1 MSRLTAVLCFFL
13 LCLVP
18 AARADAYTLDT
29 GDMLRISVL
38 GEASYPVE
46 VMVDDAG
53 AVTLPL
59 LGIVEARGRTTSTLA
74 AEIRRAFAAEN
85 LIRESFVHVDMTG
98 YRPFFISGAVANA
111 GAYPF
116 SPGMTVRHAI
126 AIAGGF
132 RALPAGDAVPALR
145 IADLRSERTE
155 LLIEEFRHQ
164 VRLNRL
170 RAEHAGTGQFSV
182 PPQVAPELSMAL
194 VNDIASSERE
204 QLEARQAAIRG
215 ELAYL
220 SASLERATEDA
231 RMAVLA
237 REERA
242 AALESQRRQ
251 LGIMK
256 GLQDKGLA
264 TNTNVAAA
272 ERILNSYQI
281 DLAEA
286 EFHQLRTHQDMMT
299 LESTI
304 RKKREEHELDILSQ
318 IQEAQIEIGK
328 SRSKLK
334 HVTDKLL
341 FLWSYGSHRSFDD
354 LRPAVRISIHRREPD
369 GPVVLD
375 AGENTDVKA
384 GDVVEIAIATPDVF
398 YAPDSSGDGT
408 APF

>member
-1 MSRLTAVLCFFL
+1 MTRLAITLGFL
-13 LCLVP
+13 LLFLVAP
-18 AARADAYTLDT
+18 VRAGAYTLDT

-59 LGIVEARGRTTSTLA
+59 LGIIEARGHTTSSLA
-74 AEIRRAFAAEN
+74 AEIRRVFAAEN
-85 LIRESFVHVDMTG
+85 LILESFVHVDMTG

-132 RALPAGDAVPALR
+132 RALPVGDAIPALR
-145 IADLRSERTE
+145 IADLRSERTG
-155 LLIEEFRHQ
+155 LLIEEFRYQ

-170 RAEHAGTGQFSV
+170 RAEQANAEKFSV
-182 PPQVAPELSMAL
+182 PSQAAPELSMAL
-194 VNDIASSERE
+194 VNDIASSEYE
-204 QLEARQAAIRG
+204 QLKVRRTAIQG
-215 ELAYL
+215 ELDYL
-220 SASLERATEDA
+220 ASSLERASEDA
-231 RMAVLA
+231 AMAALA
-237 REERA
+237 LEGRTQ
-242 AALESQRRQ
+242 ALESQRQQ

-286 EFHQLRTHQDMMT
+286 QFQQLRTHQDMMT

-328 SRSKLK
+328 SHSKLK

-354 LRPAVRISIHRREPD
+354 LQPAVRISIHRQGPE
-369 GPVVLD
+369 GPVVMD
-375 AGENTDVKA
+375 ASENTDVNA
-384 GDVVEIAIATPDVF
+384 GDVVEIAIATPEMF
-398 YAPDSSGDGT
+398 YAPSASGDE
-408 APF
+408 APPL